1 MTREQTGAHGRIARG
16 ALALLL
22 VVSASVATATFSS
35 AAPSRKE
42 VEAAKAK
49 LAALNER
56 LSLLDEQLNQEQIK
70 LDQIQARL
78 ADARVAAADAQATA
92 DEATADLNARAARAY
107 QGVGSELEL
116 LLGSTSFGEFSDRL
130 EYIGHLAQADADTA
144 TEAANARQ
152 QARWA
157 AEQASQAQREQQSVM
172 ASLREKQ
179 FELRSGI
186 ADARALYEQLNKKY
200 HEALA
205 AAAAAAAAAANVP
218 TISPPPGGPP
228 PAPNPRAQAA
238 IDAAYSVI
246 GTPYVFGSA
255 DPNVGFDCSGL
266 TMWSWAHAGVSLP
279 HSSEM
284 QYGVLPHVDRSDLQ
298 PGDLLFFYSPIHHVG
313 MYIGGDRMIDANHP
327 GDVVNIRPINWD
339 DYVGAGRP

>member
-1 MTREQTGAHGRIARG
+1 MTREQTGGFGRIARG

-22 VVSASVATATFSS
+22 VFSASVATATFSA

-78 ADARVAAADAQATA
+78 GDAREAAADAQATA
-92 DEATADLNARAARAY
+92 DDATADLNARAARAY

-130 EYIGHLAQADADTA
+130 EYMSRLAQADADTA

-152 QARWA
+152 KARWA
-157 AEQASQAQREQQSVM
+157 AEQASQAQKEQQSVL
-172 ASLREKQ
+172 ASVRQKES
-179 FELRSGI
+179 ELKSGI

-200 HEALA
+200 HAALA
-205 AAAAAAAAAANVP
+205 AAAAAAAAAANVR
-218 TISPPPGGPP
+218 TVYPPPGGPP

-238 IDAAYSVI
+238 VDAAYSVI
-246 GTPYVFGSA
+246 GTPYVFGAA

-266 TMWSWAHAGVSLP
+266 TMWAWAHAGVSLP

-284 QYGVLPHVDRSDLQ
+284 QYGVLPHLSRSDLQ

-327 GDVVNIRPINWD
+327 GDVVNIRPVNWD